1 MAEEKRRK
9 TKHNLWKRD
18 QSLFTRQTKEK
29 DLLGFDLVPNR
40 IQGKFEFIYIEF
52 GGVENTKEVVGT
64 SLVSKR
70 WRSLWK
76 LVPRLDASSSDL
88 INNFLTLS
96 KAPVLETLHLR
107 LDENS
112 YEPEENERWV
122 SIAAAR
128 QVRDLEL
135 RRYGFRRTSM
145 LPCPRSLFTC
155 KGPVVLCLQQVS
167 ICDIPSTVFLQTL
180 KTLSLVCVRFVSG
193 DGLVHR
199 LLSACPILETLTVC
213 RWSEDGVTTFAI
225 AIPSLQNLYIMQ
237 RPDSDGLE
245 YDCEYVV
252 NAPALKTLKVLDKFG
267 HFRSLVKMPKLVKAE
282 IKIRQEDSEK
292 LMGCLTSAKHLSLCL
307 TSAATTPKSFEF
319 LCQVEYLELCTNC
332 SSDWLS
338 LVLRHSPKLRVLR
351 LSRKNCGMFR
361 ECVPQWDFEAQRGF
375 EIQWEKPCY
384 VPECLVS
391 SLESVEWIGYRG
403 TEAEKEA
410 AIYILDKSKHLK
422 KMTLYR
428 KITNLR
434 EKYRTLID
442 LKSRM
447 SCGSTCRLEFVPL

>member
-1 MAEEKRRK
+1 MSIICE
-9 TKHNLWKRD
+9 LSD
-18 QSLFTRQTKEK
+18 
-29 DLLGFDLVPNR
+29 DLLVNILSL
-40 IQGKFEFIYIEF
+40 I
-52 GGVENTKEVVGT
+52 ENTKEVVGT

-96 KAPVLETLHLR
+96 KAPVLETFHLR

-145 LPCPRSLFTC
+145 PPCPRSLFTC
-155 KGPVVLCLQQVS
+155 KGLVVLCLQQVS

-180 KTLSLVCVRFVSG
+180 KTLSLVCVKFVSG

-245 YDCEYVV
+245 YECEYVV

-307 TSAATTPKSFEF
+307 TSAATTPKSWEF
-319 LCQVEYLELCTNC
+319 LCQLEYLELCTNC

-351 LSRKNCGMFR
+351 LSRVSYLAIYINNASTLFFFSPFLVFILLISQKNCGMFR

-375 EIQWEKPCY
+375 EVQWEKPCC